1 MAELYPGAVLRMVL
15 WRTSDAWAGACR
27 LKQAARS
34 LTKDGL
40 RRVEGREPERPML
53 APATA
58 SSRSARMSPKQS
70 TSSSKKGRPR
80 RKTKGTMPIEIVV
93 PLRAADETRRDAR
106 KSTDHLDG
114 LKKERLE
121 PQPQEPGRDINPY
134 RDMSEVDGPMAKDT
148 VHQTESK
155 VDHPM
160 GKSRHGVGQHKGN

>member
-1 MAELYPGAVLRMVL
+1 
-15 WRTSDAWAGACR
+15 
-27 LKQAARS
+27 
-34 LTKDGL
+34 
-40 RRVEGREPERPML
+40 
-53 APATA
+53 
-58 SSRSARMSPKQS
+58 MSPKQS

-134 RDMSEVDGPMAKDT
+134 RDMTEVDGPMAKDT

-160 GKSRHGVGQHKGN
+160 GKSRHGVGQYKGN